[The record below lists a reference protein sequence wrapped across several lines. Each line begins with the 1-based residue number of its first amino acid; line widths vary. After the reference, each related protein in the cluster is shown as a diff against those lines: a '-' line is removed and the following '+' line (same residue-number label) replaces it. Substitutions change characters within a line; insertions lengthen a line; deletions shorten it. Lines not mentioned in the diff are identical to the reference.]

1 MNIILRYID
10 ICLFKAS
17 PADIPSSH
25 WLMKISLLVYLVV
38 GIVISRIDYNWQ
50 ISLVTSFT
58 ELVLMIVVTSL
69 LLQFRG
75 LQMRFTQTITAMAA
89 TGSLL
94 GFVGMPVMYFFH
106 QTQDQGQVSGLAMLL
121 LIAIVLWSL
130 MVTAHIFRMALELK
144 PANAV
149 MLTIAYT
156 ILSLIIVGL
165 VVSGVA

>member
-1 MNIILRYID
+1 
-10 ICLFKAS
+10 
-17 PADIPSSH
+17 
-25 WLMKISLLVYLVV
+25 
-38 GIVISRIDYNWQ
+38 
-50 ISLVTSFT
+50 
-58 ELVLMIVVTSL
+58 
-69 LLQFRG
+69 
-75 LQMRFTQTITAMAA
+75 
-89 TGSLL
+89 
-94 GFVGMPVMYFFH
+94 
-106 QTQDQGQVSGLAMLL
+106 MLL

>member
-94 GFVGMPVMYFFH
+94 GFVGMPVMYFFTRH
-106 QTQDQGQVSGLAMLL
+106 KIRDR
-121 LIAIVLWSL
+121 
-130 MVTAHIFRMALELK
+130 F
-144 PANAV
+144 
-149 MLTIAYT
+149 
-156 ILSLIIVGL
+156 L
-165 VVSGVA
+165 V